1 MINNA
6 LSKRMSQYKQVMRFQ
21 DCTNYVYLNR
31 ISEISFRRI
40 SRYKNAKEI
49 FAKIYNDLCF
59 VNELLE
65 KQNIINSST
74 ILRTT
79 YENIIYI
86 IATSYDVN
94 LKVDIKSSPS
104 QFRKVLE
111 DNCEKIFTENIEKE
125 MFNDIYSFLCKIV
138 HPCSLKECV
147 TYIDNNRIYKKYVL
161 NNIKY
166 AMLMIEYIYLDFYN
180 KKLNIKD
187 ELCDSLSDVLDYVY
201 FFNLIQFGKII
212 KKDKSIVKKYFLNDS
227 SNLYVREQQES
238 IIELSE
244 YLRNHPKEFD
254 ERKIETLKRAD
265 EMINKSEFKETF
277 FKMLNDYK

>member
-6 LSKRMSQYKQVMRFQ
+6 LAKRMAQYRQVMRFQ

-31 ISEISFRRI
+31 ISEIRFRKI
-40 SRYKNAKEI
+40 SKYKNAKEI
-49 FAKIYNDLCF
+49 FSKIYNDLCF
-59 VNELLE
+59 VNELLK
-65 KQNIINSST
+65 KQDIINSAT

-86 IATSYDVN
+86 IATSYDLN
-94 LKVDIKSSPS
+94 LKVGLDNPPW
-104 QFRKVLE
+104 QFRDVLE
-111 DNCEKIFTENIEKE
+111 KHCDEIFSENIDKE
-125 MFNDIYSFLCKIV
+125 LFNDIYRFLCKIV

-180 KKLNIKD
+180 KKLNIVD

-201 FFNLIQFGKII
+201 FFNLIQFSKLV
-212 KKDKSIVKKYFLNDS
+212 KKDKNIVKKYFLNDS
-227 SNLYVREQQES
+227 SNPYVREQQKS

-244 YLRNHPKEFD
+244 YLKNHPKEFD

-265 EMINKSEFKETF
+265 EMINKSEFKDEF